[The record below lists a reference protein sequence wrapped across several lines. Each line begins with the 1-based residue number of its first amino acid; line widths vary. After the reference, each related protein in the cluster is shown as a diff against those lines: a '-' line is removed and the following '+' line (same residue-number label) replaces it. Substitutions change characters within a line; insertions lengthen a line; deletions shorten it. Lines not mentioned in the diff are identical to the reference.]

1 MIQVNKTLLI
11 LLTFAAAME
20 ISCTKKELAVFK
32 KIGQAAKELE
42 LPCYIIGGFVRDKI
56 IGRAT
61 KDADIMCVGDGIE
74 LAHKVASMFT
84 PRPNVAYFKNFGT
97 AHIKLADFEME
108 FVGAR
113 KESYR
118 DHSRNP

>member
-1 MIQVNKTLLI
+1 MMTNCWIYWIFLHPFNWFNRLNKEIQTLSI
-11 LLTFAAAME
+11 LLTFAPAME
-20 ISCTKKELAVFK
+20 INCTKKELALFK

-84 PRPNVAYFKNFGT
+84 PRPPVAYFK
-97 AHIKLADFEME
+97 
-108 FVGAR
+108 
-113 KESYR
+113 
-118 DHSRNP
+118 